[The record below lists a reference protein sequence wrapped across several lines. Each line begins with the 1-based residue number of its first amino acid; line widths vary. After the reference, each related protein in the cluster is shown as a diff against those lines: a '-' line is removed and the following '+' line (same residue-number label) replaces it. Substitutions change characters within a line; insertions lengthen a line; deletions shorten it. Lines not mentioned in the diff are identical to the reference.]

1 MIRYSPSRPQ
11 TDTAMLRASPE
22 DPMLI
27 KMVETANR
35 RLREAQIQEENHAK
49 DIPHDDILYVKQFLA
64 LSKHDMNKM
73 KYTFKTSL
81 DSDGDGKITV
91 QDYVAFLS
99 EPLSMAGFIRQ
110 IFALS
115 SNQNLDSDNYLNA
128 NLMMDIGSTLKA
140 TAVFCMLSSSDLL
153 KFVFACYDEDGY
165 GTIDNNEFKQM
176 LASFHPRHSDEH
188 VARALKEFDLTEGGS
203 MSFET
208 FESLIKK
215 LPHLLYPAFRVQE
228 KMQKIFMGRR
238 FWKRKLSLYEEAK
251 RLVIEDE
258 EQAKLA
264 ERRERKQREEYAAD
278 LRLSAIDRFVEKS
291 KKKRRRRHKL

>member
-1 MIRYSPSRPQ
+1 
-11 TDTAMLRASPE
+11 MLRASPE

-27 KMVETANR
+27 KMVDTANR
-35 RLREAQIQEENHAK
+35 RLREAQIQEEDHAK
-49 DIPHDDILYVKQFLA
+49 DIPHDDIVYVKQFLA
-64 LSKHDMNKM
+64 LSKHDMDKM
-73 KYTFKTSL
+73 KSTFKRSI
-81 DSDGDGKITV
+81 DSDGDGKISV
-91 QDYVAFLS
+91 EDYVAFLS

-115 SNQNLDSDNYLNA
+115 SNRNLDENSLNA
-128 NLMMDIGSTLKA
+128 NPTMDIGSTMKA
-140 TAVFCMLSSSDLL
+140 TAVFCMLSPTDLL

-188 VARALKEFDLTEGGS
+188 VARALQEFDLTEDGN

-228 KMQKIFMGRR
+228 KMQKRFMGRR
-238 FWKRKLSLYEEAK
+238 FWKRKLTLYEEAK
-251 RLVIEDE
+251 QLIIEDE

-264 ERRERKQREEYAAD
+264 ERRERKQREEYADD
-278 LRLSAIDRFVEKS
+278 LRLSAIDMFVQKS
-291 KKKRRRRHKL
+291 KKKHRRRH